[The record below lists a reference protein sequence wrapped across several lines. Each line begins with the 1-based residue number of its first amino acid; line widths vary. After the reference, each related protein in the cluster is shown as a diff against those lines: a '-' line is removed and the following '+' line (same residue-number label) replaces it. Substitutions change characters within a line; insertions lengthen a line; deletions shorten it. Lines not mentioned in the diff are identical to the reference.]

1 LTLAP
6 TKRTEV
12 SGQTGIAP
20 LISAF
25 VVEKWE
31 SRVGSRSPTRRRGGC
46 DPVPGVYAHAHGDGG
61 DDVADLSQLDRPI
74 NLVDICRAL
83 GGSALVQRLDDVS
96 IRAWRDD
103 LTLIR
108 DSLSYARAILA
119 ADLAILTQ
127 TTSPETP
134 QWQGVVDELSGVLA
148 TNWGEDEWPDPNDQ
162 AGDPE
167 IDVDLF
173 LRTDHLLA
181 AHREMARVDLSSAVA
196 TAGVRALIEDQLALL
211 TERQAAVEARLQQIR
226 AVIIRRYRE
235 GVAAHDRPA

>member
-1 LTLAP
+1 MTLARP
-6 TKRTEV
+6 REEV
-12 SGQTGIAP
+12 NGQRGIAP

-25 VVEKWE
+25 VVERRE
-31 SRVGSRSPTRRRGGC
+31 SRVGSRSPTGQRGEC
-46 DPVPGVYAHAHGDGG
+46 DPVPGAHAHAHGDGG

-83 GGSALVQRLDDVS
+83 GGSAHVQRLDDVS

-119 ADLAILTQ
+119 TDLAILTQ
-127 TTSPETP
+127 TTPPETP
-134 QWQGVVDELSGVLA
+134 QWQGVVDELPGVLA

-162 AGDPE
+162 GGDPE
-167 IDVDLF
+167 IDVHLF

-226 AVIIRRYRE
+226 AVIIHRYRE
-235 GVAAHDRPA
+235 GVATHDRPA